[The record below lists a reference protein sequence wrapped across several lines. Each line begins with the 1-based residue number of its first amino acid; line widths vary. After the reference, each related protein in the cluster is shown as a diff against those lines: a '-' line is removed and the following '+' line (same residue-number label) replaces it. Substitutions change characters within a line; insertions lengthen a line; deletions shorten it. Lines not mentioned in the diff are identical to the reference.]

1 MAYTGVF
8 RPGDRV
14 QLTDAKRRHFTIEL
28 AEREKF
34 FTHMG
39 AIAHD
44 DIIGK
49 DEGTVVVSTEGG
61 QYLCFRHLMV
71 DYVLSMP
78 RGAQVIYPKD
88 AAQIVIEGDI
98 FPGARVLEAG
108 AGSGALTLPL
118 LRAVWEHGTVFS
130 YEIRDDHL
138 KYALSNVS
146 EFMGSVP
153 DNWQPRL
160 GDLRDVTVDDLDGP
174 VDRIILDMLE
184 PWECLETC
192 QNLLLPGGVLVAYVA
207 TVPQLMKVMEG
218 IRARRCFTEPRAWES
233 LVREWK
239 VDGLAT
245 RPEHRMNAHTAFLVW
260 ARRLADG
267 SVPPK
272 PKRRPQK

>member
-39 AIAHD
+39 PIAHD

-108 AGSGALTLPL
+108 AGSGALTLSL
-118 LRAVWEHGTVFS
+118 LRAVGEHGTVFS

-267 SVPPK
+267 TVPPK